1 MVETARRLITQKGQ
15 PIIITKKVTGAYDPA
30 TSTVSSA
37 ATTETGQGVPLQ
49 YSLREI
55 DGTMIK
61 RGDIRL
67 LLTAVGISKPQSGW
81 VMSMAGYTGTVQS
94 VDEVGPDGEPI
105 IYKVQLRS

>member
-1 MVETARRLITQKGQ
+1 
-15 PIIITKKVTGAYDPA
+15 
-30 TSTVSSA
+30 
-37 ATTETGQGVPLQ
+37 
-49 YSLREI
+49 
-55 DGTMIK
+55 MIK